1 MSGFLQVIAI
11 GNIGR
16 VEELRYLQSGVP
28 VLNFSLAVNQV
39 SGSGENRQ
47 EKTIWIR
54 VALWR
59 QLAESLKPYL
69 EKGKQVM
76 VVGTIEAR
84 AYAGSDGTPQAS
96 IEMTAR
102 DVRLLGSRGDGQGQG
117 QYEEFAGGAGGSDN
131 ISDIPF

>member
-16 VEELRYLQSGVP
+16 VEELRYLPSGVP
-28 VLNFSLAVNQV
+28 VLNFSLAVNQI
-39 SGSGENRQ
+39 SGTGENRQ
-47 EKTIWIR
+47 EKTVWLR
-54 VALWR
+54 VAIWR

-84 AYAGSDGTPQAS
+84 AYAGSDGQPQAS
-96 IEMTAR
+96 LEMTAR
-102 DVRLLGSRGDGQGQG
+102 DVRLL
-117 QYEEFAGGAGGSDN
+117 
-131 ISDIPF
+131 